1 MKKYEE
7 CVKACDEAIERS
19 QSGGSYDYSKLA
31 KAMSRK
37 GNALVK
43 LGRIDDGI
51 QMFEKALLEN

>member
-1 MKKYEE
+1 MKNFEE
-7 CVKACDEAIERS
+7 CIKACDEAIEKS
-19 QSGGSYDYSKLA
+19 QSGGGYDYVKLA

-43 LGRIDDGI
+43 LGRIDEGI